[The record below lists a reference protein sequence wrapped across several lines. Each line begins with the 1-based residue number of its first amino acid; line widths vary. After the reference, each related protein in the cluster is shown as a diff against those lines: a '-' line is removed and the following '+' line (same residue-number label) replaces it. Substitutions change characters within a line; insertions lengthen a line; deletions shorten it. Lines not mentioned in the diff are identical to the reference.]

1 MATSYQSLGQ
11 ECATFFIDDKA
22 AFGTPC
28 KVTGNNTV
36 APCEA
41 SDAFC
46 GIIQSVRDGLACV
59 AYRGFVTTH
68 YSGGEVPTKGYCML
82 TAGADGTVV
91 VASEGATS
99 YLVVNV
105 DLAAQT
111 VTFLI

>member
-11 ECATFFIDDKA
+11 ECASFYINDNA

-28 KVTGNNTV
+28 KVIGNNTV

-59 AYRGFVTTH
+59 AYRGFVTAH
-68 YSGGEVPTKGYCML
+68 YSGTVPSKGYCML
-82 TAGADGTVV
+82 SAGEDGTVA
-91 VASEGATS
+91 VASKGATS

-105 DLAAQT
+105 DLSAQT

>member
-1 MATSYQSLGQ
+1 METSYQSLGQ
-11 ECATFFIDDKA
+11 ECATFFIEGKA

-28 KVTGNNTV
+28 KVTRNNTV

-41 SDAFC
+41 SEAFC
-46 GIIQSVRDGLACV
+46 GIIQSVRGRLACV
-59 AYRGFVTTH
+59 AYRGFVTAH
-68 YSGGEVPTKGYCML
+68 YSGEDVPNKGYCML
-82 TAGADGTVV
+82 TAGADGTVA
-91 VASEGATS
+91 VATEGATS

>member
-1 MATSYQSLGQ
+1 MATSYQALGQ
-11 ECATFFIDDKA
+11 ECATFYINTDA

-36 APCEA
+36 ALCEA
-41 SDAFC
+41 SEAFC

-59 AYRGFVTTH
+59 AYRGFVTAH
-68 YSGGEVPTKGYCML
+68 YSGNVPNKGYCML
-82 TAGADGTVV
+82 TAGADGTVA
-91 VASEGATS
+91 VATEDATS

-105 DLAAQT
+105 DMAAQT